1 MLRKADLFLSTYE
14 WAIPFS
20 IRIPLRRLN
29 FSPPQKS
36 NTSVDAFPSSE
47 TKAPTPVLLQT
58 VEVYP
63 LSKGNLLTPSQIKVP
78 TKSPLQ
84 S

>member
-20 IRIPLRRLN
+20 IRIP
-29 FSPPQKS
+29 PQKTLRS